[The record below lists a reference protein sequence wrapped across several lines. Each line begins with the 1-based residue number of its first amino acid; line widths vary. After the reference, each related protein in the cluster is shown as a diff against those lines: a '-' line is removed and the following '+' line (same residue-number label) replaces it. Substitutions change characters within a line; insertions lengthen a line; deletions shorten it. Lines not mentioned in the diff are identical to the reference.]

1 MVDIITTARKI
12 IALYLLYLNWL
23 ERSSITKHHFIK
35 VIIFAKTTSV
45 NLAVENKVINVI
57 TIFENPSGNENHDK
71 SIMEEPLNSAKPSNK
86 LNIKDKNLINTIVS
100 SVDTYLSTTGTTDVT
115 S

>member
-1 MVDIITTARKI
+1 MIFLIFN
-12 IALYLLYLNWL
+12 IA
-23 ERSSITKHHFIK
+23 I
-35 VIIFAKTTSV
+35 SV
-45 NLAVENKVINVI
+45 NFAVEKRVIKVI
-57 TIFENPSGNENHDK
+57 TIFEKPSGNENHCK

-86 LNIKDKNLINTIVS
+86 LNIKDNNLINTAVS